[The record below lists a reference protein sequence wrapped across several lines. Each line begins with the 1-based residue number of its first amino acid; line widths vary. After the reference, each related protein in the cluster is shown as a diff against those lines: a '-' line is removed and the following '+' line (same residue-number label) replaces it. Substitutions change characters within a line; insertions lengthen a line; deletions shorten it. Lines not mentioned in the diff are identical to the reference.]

1 MAAQAQQ
8 VEWRVLR
15 GLQAGPL
22 AVAAGSAFRMPSGLA
37 GPSLSVAPLT
47 ALIGLLSP
55 IVAPLR
61 ASDSDCSSFAGKA
74 SADLGSAGAGFAG
87 AAACS

>member
-1 MAAQAQQ
+1 MEGAAGA
-8 VEWRVLR
+8 
-15 GLQAGPL
+15 ATGPL

-37 GPSLSVAPLT
+37 GPSSVAPLT

-61 ASDSDCSSFAGKA
+61 ASDSDCSSVAGKA

>member
-1 MAAQAQQ
+1 MEGAAGA
-8 VEWRVLR
+8 
-15 GLQAGPL
+15 ATGPL
-22 AVAAGSAFRMPSGLA
+22 AVAAGSAFKMPCCLA

-55 IVAPLR
+55 IVALPR